1 MTYFSSLAN
10 IFHFFK
16 YFYLDPIPDNLGFVR
31 ITDPSHL
38 LQQSNTCDIHF
49 VKIMC
54 LKTRN
59 MYSSKYY
66 SSDLQINLL
75 YFGNE
80 K

>member
-1 MTYFSSLAN
+1 MTYFSSLTN
-10 IFHFFK
+10 IFHLFK

-49 VKIMC
+49 VKIMR

-66 SSDLQINLL
+66 SSDFANKLTL
-75 YFGNE
+75 F
-80 K
+80 